1 MAVSAKVAS
10 RITAQLKTYQGILAQ
25 AMKKDSSEGD
35 TVVIVTDMISDI
47 LGYDKY
53 QNLSSEH
60 AIRGTYV
67 DLMVSA
73 ENKPRFLVEVK
84 AVGAELKD
92 SSIKQAV
99 DYAANKGVDWVVLT
113 NGIVWRIYKVVF
125 AKPIDKVLVCELNA
139 LEANSKGPEAIE
151 CFGSLSLEGFSK
163 DSLSDWFHEK
173 QITSKFAIAAL
184 LLSDSM
190 LDSLRLQIRR
200 LSQVR
205 VEADDLRSL
214 LTDEVIKR
222 ELIDGDE
229 AKSASG
235 FLKKLQRRMNAKRSG
250 SDGEEDDSDHSAPPP
265 QMPADNPANTSA
277 TSSDKP
283 SVPGTNVP
291 VSKSQG

>member
-67 DLMVSA
+67 DLMVSVD
-73 ENKPRFLVEVK
+73 NKPRFLVEVK
-84 AVGAELKD
+84 AVGTELKD
-92 SSIKQAV
+92 NSIKQAV
-99 DYAANKGVDWVVLT
+99 DYAANKGVDWVILT
-113 NGIVWRIYKVVF
+113 NGIVWRVYKVVF

-139 LEANSKGPEAIE
+139 LEASSKGPEAIE

-184 LLSDSM
+184 LLSEAM

-205 VEADDLRSL
+205 VEIDDLRSL

-235 FLKKLQRRMNAKRSG
+235 FLKKLQRRMNAKRSE
-250 SDGEEDDSDHSAPPP
+250 SDDDEDDSDHPAPTSQLPKDSSAS
-265 QMPADNPANTSA
+265 TSA

-283 SVPGTNVP
+283 SVPGANVP
-291 VSKSQG
+291 ASKS

>member
-1 MAVSAKVAS
+1 MAVSAKVTS

-67 DLMVSA
+67 DLMVSVD
-73 ENKPRFLVEVK
+73 NKPRFLVEVK
-84 AVGAELKD
+84 AVGTELKD
-92 SSIKQAV
+92 NSIKQVV

-113 NGIVWRIYKVVF
+113 NGIVWRVYKVVF
-125 AKPIDKVLVCELNA
+125 AKPIDRVLVCELNA

-205 VEADDLRSL
+205 VEIDDLRSL

-222 ELIDGDE
+222 ELIDGDD

-250 SDGEEDDSDHSAPPP
+250 SDDEEDDSDHPAPLP
-265 QMPADNPANTSA
+265 QTPADSSA
-277 TSSDKP
+277 GAAPTSSDASSIAAKTVPTGKP
-283 SVPGTNVP
+283 
-291 VSKSQG
+291 

>member
-67 DLMVSA
+67 DLMVSVD
-73 ENKPRFLVEVK
+73 NKPRFLVEVK
-84 AVGAELKD
+84 AVGTELKD
-92 SSIKQAV
+92 NSIKQVV

-113 NGIVWRIYKVVF
+113 NGIVWRVYKVVF
-125 AKPIDKVLVCELNA
+125 AKPIDKVLVCELDA

-173 QITSKFAIAAL
+173 QITSKFAMAAL

-205 VEADDLRSL
+205 VEIDDLRSL

-250 SDGEEDDSDHSAPPP
+250 SDDEGDDADHPAPPP
-265 QMPADNPANTSA
+265 QMPGDSPASASA
-277 TSSDKP
+277 TSSDTSPVAGTTVSANKP
-283 SVPGTNVP
+283 QV
-291 VSKSQG
+291 

>member
-67 DLMVSA
+67 DLMVSVD
-73 ENKPRFLVEVK
+73 NKPRFLVEVK
-84 AVGAELKD
+84 AVGTELKD
-92 SSIKQAV
+92 NFIKQVV

-113 NGIVWRIYKVVF
+113 NGIVWRVYKVVV

-184 LLSDSM
+184 LVSDSI
-190 LDSLRLQIRR
+190 LDSLRMQIRR

-205 VEADDLRSL
+205 VEIEDLRSL

-222 ELIDGDE
+222 ELIDGDD

-250 SDGEEDDSDHSAPPP
+250 SDDEDDESDHSTQP
-265 QMPADNPANTSA
+265 QQTPADGTAGVSA
-277 TSSDKP
+277 TPSDASSIAAKAVSTGKP
-283 SVPGTNVP
+283 
-291 VSKSQG
+291 

>member
-67 DLMVSA
+67 DLMVSVD
-73 ENKPRFLVEVK
+73 NKPRFLVEVK
-84 AVGAELKD
+84 AVGTELKD
-92 SSIKQAV
+92 SFIKQVV

-113 NGIVWRIYKVVF
+113 NGIVWRVYKVVF

-139 LEANSKGPEAIE
+139 LEANSKGPEAID

-184 LLSDSM
+184 LVSDSI
-190 LDSLRLQIRR
+190 LDSLRMQIRR

-205 VEADDLRSL
+205 VEMEDLRSL

-222 ELIDGDE
+222 ELIDGDD

-250 SDGEEDDSDHSAPPP
+250 SDDEDDESDHSTQP
-265 QMPADNPANTSA
+265 QQIPADGTAGVSVTPSDASA
-277 TSSDKP
+277 IAAKAVPTGKP
-283 SVPGTNVP
+283 
-291 VSKSQG
+291 

>member
-67 DLMVSA
+67 DLMVSVD
-73 ENKPRFLVEVK
+73 NKPRFLVEVK
-84 AVGAELKD
+84 AVGTELKD
-92 SSIKQAV
+92 NSIKQAV
-99 DYAANKGVDWVVLT
+99 DYAANKGVDWVILT
-113 NGIVWRIYKVVF
+113 NGIVWRVYKVVF

-139 LEANSKGPEAIE
+139 LEASSKGPEAIE

-184 LLSDSM
+184 LLSEAM

-205 VEADDLRSL
+205 VEIDDLRSL

-235 FLKKLQRRMNAKRSG
+235 FLKKLQRRMNAKRSE
-250 SDGEEDDSDHSAPPP
+250 SDDDEDDSDHPAPTS
-265 QMPADNPANTSA
+265 QLPADSSASTSA

-283 SVPGTNVP
+283 SVPGANVP
-291 VSKSQG
+291 ASKS

>member
-1 MAVSAKVAS
+1 MAVSAKVSS

-67 DLMVSA
+67 DLMVSVD
-73 ENKPRFLVEVK
+73 NKPRFLVEVK
-84 AVGAELKD
+84 AVGTELKD
-92 SSIKQAV
+92 NSIKQVV

-125 AKPIDKVLVCELNA
+125 AKPIDRVLVCELNA
-139 LEANSKGPEAIE
+139 LEANSKGPEVIE

-173 QITSKFAIAAL
+173 QITSKFAMAAL
-184 LLSDSM
+184 LLSDAM

-205 VEADDLRSL
+205 VEIDDLRSL

-235 FLKKLQRRMNAKRSG
+235 FLKKLQRRINAKRSG
-250 SDGEEDDSDHSAPPP
+250 SDDEDDDSDHPAPPP
-265 QMPADNPANTSA
+265 QMPADSPASTSVA
-277 TSSDKP
+277 SSEKP
-283 SVPGTNVP
+283 SVPVTNVP
-291 VSKSQG
+291 ASKSQS

>member
-1 MAVSAKVAS
+1 MTISARVAS
-10 RITAQLKTYQGILAQ
+10 RITAQLKNYQGILAQ

-67 DLMVSA
+67 DLMVSTD
-73 ENKPRFLVEVK
+73 NKPRFLVEVK
-84 AVGAELKD
+84 AIGTELKD
-92 SSIKQAV
+92 SYIKQVV

-113 NGIVWRIYKVVF
+113 NGIIWRIYKVVF
-125 AKPIDKVLVCELNA
+125 AKPIDRVLVCELNA

-151 CFGSLSLEGFSK
+151 CFGNLSLEAFSK
-163 DSLSDWFHEK
+163 DTLSDWFHEK
-173 QITSKFAIAAL
+173 QITSKFAVAAL
-184 LLSDSM
+184 LLSDEI
-190 LDSLRLQIRR
+190 LDSVRLQIRR

-205 VEADDLRSL
+205 VDIDELRSL
-214 LTDEVIKR
+214 LTEEVIKR

-235 FLKKLQRRMNAKRSG
+235 FLKKMQRRMNAKRDG
-250 SDGEEDDSDHSAPPP
+250 SDDEDDESDPST
-265 QMPADNPANTSA
+265 QSSQSPANNSAKTSA
-277 TSSDKP
+277 ASPEAPAITAATIP
-283 SVPGTNVP
+283 AG
-291 VSKSQG
+291 KSQA